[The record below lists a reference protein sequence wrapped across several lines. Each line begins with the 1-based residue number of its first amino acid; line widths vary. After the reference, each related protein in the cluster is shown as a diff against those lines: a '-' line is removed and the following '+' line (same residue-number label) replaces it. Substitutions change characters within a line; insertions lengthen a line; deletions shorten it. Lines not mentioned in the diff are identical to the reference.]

1 MITMITMVIE
11 THPLLVTSTSFT
23 IFFVLAVVI
32 VIGVVYE
39 KFKSPV
45 PSSALGVIDALAFA
59 VGLLPWVILGEESR
73 TNGLVTVGVG
83 LSLVIALVLLLRI
96 KHLMEKSTNSISVEY
111 DAEKERRLEL
121 AVIRRTTPSVRAF

>member
-121 AVIRRTTPSVRAF
+121 AVIRRTTPPVRAF